1 MLIQEIVDRF
11 GLTRASCAGLLLSEG
26 SLTRLF
32 KPNMGV
38 TPVGTVNS
46 MNLRKYFRLA
56 ISVILPTSVLIFTAS
71 PVAATG
77 VTGIDAYVINSN
89 GVRCGQACVSQSQ
102 AQVALCVVS
111 SEDRINY
118 VNVTY
123 GYTLRK
129 GSESISTA
137 SYPPVG
143 TTLVSSSTCSAGYMQ
158 TWDFRDLI
166 ADTEYIVDTWMTND
180 SITYSNT
187 LTFTTQ
193 SVVTTP
199 TTNPLSTSTTI
210 AVDTLIPGRPLV
222 SMYEGPG
229 VGAWNLVDDSN
240 GQVLTSSVCTPVVCG
255 INGEWRTWPSNRL
268 LNNRHFANGYP
279 EGATYYWNPIG
290 AGSGGQ
296 YYTNGL
302 YVTSWGQHILPGTST
317 LVDVV
322 SAPAP
327 TTIPETIDDGGG
339 SGGDSNDPSPDEP
352 TTTTSTSTTT
362 STTSTTLP
370 VPVDANSVQYGS
382 DGFISLAPAK
392 LSVSF
397 LNRQFRILVTTP
409 ASNTSFIVKATAQ
422 GKRTI
427 TWTSTTGKL
436 TTKRITSARSLKG
449 YTLTVYVAGVAQ
461 TTITVS

>member
-1 MLIQEIVDRF
+1 MI
-11 GLTRASCAGLLLSEG
+11 
-26 SLTRLF
+26 
-32 KPNMGV
+32 
-38 TPVGTVNS
+38 
-46 MNLRKYFRLA
+46 LA
-56 ISVILPTSVLIFTAS
+56 TSVLLITAS

-137 SYPPVG
+137 SYPPAG
-143 TTLVSSSTCSAGYMQ
+143 TTLVSSSTCSSGYMQ

-166 ADTEYIVDTWMTND
+166 ANTEYVVDVWMTND
-180 SITYSNT
+180 SISYSNS

-210 AVDTLIPGRPLV
+210 AVDTLVPGRPLV

-229 VGAWNLVDDSN
+229 VGAWNLVDDST
-240 GQVLTSSVCTPVVCG
+240 GQVLTTSVCTPVVCG
-255 INGEWRTWPSNRL
+255 LLGEWRTWPANRL
-268 LNNRHFANGYP
+268 LNNRYFANGYP

-317 LVDVV
+317 LVEVV
-322 SAPAP
+322 SAPVP
-327 TTIPETIDDGGG
+327 TTIPEISDDGGG
-339 SGGDSNDPSPDEP
+339 GGDSNDPSPDET

-382 DGFISLAPAK
+382 AGYFSLAPAK

-397 LNRQFRILVTTP
+397 LNRQYRLLVSTRT
-409 ASNTSFIVKATAQ
+409 SNTSFVMKATAL
-422 GKRTI
+422 GKPTI
-427 TWTSTTGKL
+427 TWTSATGKL
-436 TTKRITSARSLKG
+436 NTKRITIARSLKG

>member
-1 MLIQEIVDRF
+1 MI
-11 GLTRASCAGLLLSEG
+11 
-26 SLTRLF
+26 
-32 KPNMGV
+32 
-38 TPVGTVNS
+38 
-46 MNLRKYFRLA
+46 LA
-56 ISVILPTSVLIFTAS
+56 TSVLLITAS

-137 SYPPVG
+137 SYPPAG
-143 TTLVSSSTCSAGYMQ
+143 TTLVSSSTCSGGYMQ

-166 ADTEYIVDTWMTND
+166 ANTEYAVDVWMTND
-180 SITYSNT
+180 SISYSNS

-210 AVDTLIPGRPLV
+210 AVDTLVPGRPLV

-229 VGAWNLVDDSN
+229 VGAWNLVDDST
-240 GQVLTSSVCTPVVCG
+240 GQVLTTSVCTPVVCG
-255 INGEWRTWPSNRL
+255 LLGEWRTWPANRL
-268 LNNRHFANGYP
+268 LNNRYFANGYP

-317 LVDVV
+317 LVEVV
-322 SAPAP
+322 SAPVP
-327 TTIPETIDDGGG
+327 TTIPEISDDGGG
-339 SGGDSNDPSPDEP
+339 GGDSNDPSPDET

-382 DGFISLAPAK
+382 AGSFSLVPAK

-397 LNRQFRILVTTP
+397 LNRQYRLLVSTRT
-409 ASNTSFIVKATAQ
+409 SNTSFVMKATAL
-422 GKRTI
+422 GKPTI
-427 TWTSTTGKL
+427 TWTSATGKL
-436 TTKRITSARSLKG
+436 NTKRITIARSLKG

>member
-1 MLIQEIVDRF
+1 MI
-11 GLTRASCAGLLLSEG
+11 
-26 SLTRLF
+26 
-32 KPNMGV
+32 
-38 TPVGTVNS
+38 
-46 MNLRKYFRLA
+46 LA
-56 ISVILPTSVLIFTAS
+56 TSVLLITAS

-89 GVRCGQACVSQSQ
+89 GVSCGQACVSQSQ

-143 TTLVSSSTCSAGYMQ
+143 TTLVSSSTCSGGYMQ

-166 ADTEYIVDTWMTND
+166 AGTEYAVDVWMTND

-193 SVVTTP
+193 SVVSTP

-210 AVDTLIPGRPLV
+210 AVDTLVPGRPLV
-222 SMYEGPG
+222 AMYEGPR
-229 VGAWNLVDDSN
+229 VGAWNLVDDST
-240 GQVLTSSVCTPVVCG
+240 GQVLTTSVCTPVVCG
-255 INGEWRTWPSNRL
+255 LHGEWRTWPSNRL
-268 LNNRHFANGYP
+268 LNNRYFANGYP

-317 LVDVV
+317 LVEVV
-322 SAPAP
+322 SAPVP
-327 TTIPETIDDGGG
+327 TTIPEISDDGGG
-339 SGGDSNDPSPDEP
+339 GGESNDPSPDET

-382 DGFISLAPAK
+382 ASYFSLAPAK

-397 LNRQFRILVTTP
+397 LNRQYRLLVSTRT
-409 ASNTSFIVKATAQ
+409 SNTSFVMKAIAL
-422 GKRTI
+422 GKPTI
-427 TWTSTTGKL
+427 TWTSATGKL
-436 TTKRITSARSLKG
+436 NTKRITIARSLKG

>member
-1 MLIQEIVDRF
+1 MI
-11 GLTRASCAGLLLSEG
+11 
-26 SLTRLF
+26 
-32 KPNMGV
+32 
-38 TPVGTVNS
+38 
-46 MNLRKYFRLA
+46 LA
-56 ISVILPTSVLIFTAS
+56 TSVLLITAS

-111 SEDRINY
+111 SDDRINY

-137 SYPPVG
+137 SYPPAG
-143 TTLVSSSTCSAGYMQ
+143 TTLVSSSTCSGGYMQ

-166 ADTEYIVDTWMTND
+166 ANTEYAVDVWMTND
-180 SITYSNT
+180 SISYSNS

-210 AVDTLIPGRPLV
+210 AVDTLVPGRPLV

-229 VGAWNLVDDSN
+229 VGAWNLVDDST
-240 GQVLTSSVCTPVVCG
+240 GQVLTTSVCTPVVCG
-255 INGEWRTWPSNRL
+255 LLGEWRTWPANRL
-268 LNNRHFANGYP
+268 LNNRYFANGYP

-317 LVDVV
+317 LVEVV
-322 SAPAP
+322 SVPVP
-327 TTIPETIDDGGG
+327 TTIPEISDDGGG
-339 SGGDSNDPSPDEP
+339 GGDSNDPSPDET

-382 DGFISLAPAK
+382 AGSFSLVPAK

-397 LNRQFRILVTTP
+397 LNRQYRLLVSTRT
-409 ASNTSFIVKATAQ
+409 SNTSFVMKATAL
-422 GKRTI
+422 GKPTI
-427 TWTSTTGKL
+427 TWTSATGKL
-436 TTKRITSARSLKG
+436 NTKRITIARSLKG

>member
-1 MLIQEIVDRF
+1 
-11 GLTRASCAGLLLSEG
+11 
-26 SLTRLF
+26 
-32 KPNMGV
+32 
-38 TPVGTVNS
+38 

-56 ISVILPTSVLIFTAS
+56 ISVILATSVLLITAS

-111 SEDRINY
+111 SDDRINY

-137 SYPPVG
+137 SYPPAG
-143 TTLVSSSTCSAGYMQ
+143 TTLVSSSTCSGGYMQ

-166 ADTEYIVDTWMTND
+166 ANTEYAVDVWMTND
-180 SITYSNT
+180 LISYSNS

-210 AVDTLIPGRPLV
+210 AVDTLVPGRPLV

-229 VGAWNLVDDSN
+229 VGAWNLVDDST
-240 GQVLTSSVCTPVVCG
+240 GQVLTTSVCTPVVCG
-255 INGEWRTWPSNRL
+255 LLGEWRTWPANRL
-268 LNNRHFANGYP
+268 LNNRYFANGYP

-322 SAPAP
+322 SAPVH
-327 TTIPETIDDGGG
+327 TTIPEISDDGGG
-339 SGGDSNDPSPDEP
+339 GGDSNDPSPDET

-382 DGFISLAPAK
+382 AGSFSLVPAK

-397 LNRQFRILVTTP
+397 LNRQYRLLVSTRT
-409 ASNTSFIVKATAQ
+409 SNTSFVMKATAL
-422 GKRTI
+422 GKPTI
-427 TWTSTTGKL
+427 TWTSATGKL
-436 TTKRITSARSLKG
+436 NTKRITIARSLKG

>member
-1 MLIQEIVDRF
+1 
-11 GLTRASCAGLLLSEG
+11 
-26 SLTRLF
+26 
-32 KPNMGV
+32 
-38 TPVGTVNS
+38 
-46 MNLRKYFRLA
+46 MNLRKYVNLA
-56 ISVILPTSVLIFTAS
+56 ISVILASSVLLITAS
-71 PVAATG
+71 SASATG

-89 GVRCGQACVSQSQ
+89 VVSCGQACVSQSQ
-102 AQVALCVVS
+102 AQIALCVVS

-143 TTLVSSSTCSAGYMQ
+143 TTLVSSSTCSGGYMQ

-166 ADTEYIVDTWMTND
+166 ANTEYVVDAWMTND
-180 SITYSNT
+180 SITYSNS

-193 SVVTTP
+193 ALVTTP
-199 TTNPLSTSTTI
+199 TTNPLSTSTTVV
-210 AVDTLIPGRPLV
+210 VDTLVPGRPLV

-229 VGAWNLVDDSN
+229 VGVWNLVDDAS
-240 GQVLTSSVCTPVVCG
+240 GQVLTASVCTPVVCG
-255 INGEWRTWPSNRL
+255 LNGEWRTWPTDRL
-268 LNNRHFANGYP
+268 LNNRYFASGYP

-290 AGSGGQ
+290 AGSSGQ

-302 YVTSWGQHILPGTST
+302 YVTSWGQHILPGTSG

-322 SAPAP
+322 SAPVP
-327 TTIPETIDDGGG
+327 TTIPETSDGGG
-339 SGGDSNDPSPDEP
+339 GDSGDPVPDET

-362 STTSTTLP
+362 STTSTSLP
-370 VPVDANSVQYGS
+370 VLVDANSVQYGTTGS
-382 DGFISLAPAK
+382 FSLAPAK

-397 LNRQFRILVTTP
+397 FNRQYRLLISTR
-409 ASNTSFIVKATAQ
+409 ANNTFFVVKATAL
-422 GKRTI
+422 GKPTI
-427 TWTSTTGKL
+427 TWTSATGTL
-436 TTKRITSARSLKG
+436 NTKRITSARSLKG

-461 TTITVS
+461 TTLTIS